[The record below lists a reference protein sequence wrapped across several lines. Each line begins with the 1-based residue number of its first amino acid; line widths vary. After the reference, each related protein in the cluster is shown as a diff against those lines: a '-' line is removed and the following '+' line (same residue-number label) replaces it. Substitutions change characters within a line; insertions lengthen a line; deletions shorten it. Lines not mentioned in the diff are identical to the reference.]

1 MNVGSTFSLRPE
13 SVSRS
18 LYVTQGLAR
27 AFVLRVQ
34 SNTVMRRVL
43 RRPHVEPSSE
53 ERKELR
59 RLIAALYETDW
70 KNVREGL
77 YPESLLGFSWRRF
90 AATMPHMASDLPG
103 MYRRMS
109 KNIFDDVPVEA
120 EHLPAY
126 YRRNFH
132 FQNKGWLSTQSAR
145 VYDAQV
151 EMLFMGTADAMRRQ
165 VLPPVVKALKG
176 SALEGRRILDV
187 ACGTGSVL
195 AMFAQALPGA
205 SLYGVDLSPH
215 YLALARQR
223 LGASVPVSLVAE
235 AAEAMPFSDGFFDAA
250 VNVYLMHE
258 LPSDVRSKVFQEI
271 ARVLKPGAT
280 FVLADSEQASHAPA
294 LAPFLDNFPKQFH
307 EPYFK
312 SYQRDDLEARMRD
325 AGFEVLERKQHFLT
339 TVITARRL

>member
-1 MNVGSTFSLRPE
+1 MNVASTSPLHP
-13 SVSRS
+13 SSISRS

-27 AFVLRVQ
+27 AFLLRVQ
-34 SNTVMRRVL
+34 SETVLRRLL
-43 RRPHVEPSSE
+43 RRPHVEATGE
-53 ERKELR
+53 ERKALR
-59 RLIAALYETDW
+59 TLIAALYETDW

-77 YPESLLGFSWRRF
+77 YPESLLRFSWRRF

-103 MYRRMS
+103 LYRRMS
-109 KNIFDDVPVEA
+109 RDIFDDVPVEA
-120 EHLPAY
+120 EHLPPY

-132 FQNKGWLSTQSAR
+132 YQNKGWLSTQSAR
-145 VYDAQV
+145 LYDAQV
-151 EMLFMGTADAMRRQ
+151 EMLFMGTADTMRRQ
-165 VLPPVVKALKG
+165 VLPPVVRALKG
-176 SALEGRRILDV
+176 PGIEGKRVLDV

-205 SLYGVDLSPH
+205 SLYGVDMSPH
-215 YLALARQR
+215 YLAQARQR

-235 AAEAMPFSDGFFDAA
+235 AAEAMPFSDAFFDAA

-258 LPSDVRSKVFQEI
+258 LPSDVRSKVLSEI

-280 FVLADSEQASHAPA
+280 FVLAESVQSSEAPA
-294 LAPFLDNFPKQFH
+294 LTRFLENFPKQFH

-312 SYQRDDLEARMRD
+312 GYQRDDLEARMRD

-339 TVITARRL
+339 TVITARRT

>member
-1 MNVGSTFSLRPE
+1 MNVASTSSLHP
-13 SVSRS
+13 SSIARS

-34 SNTVMRRVL
+34 SNTVLRRVL
-43 RRPHVEPSSE
+43 RRPHVEPNSE

-59 RLIAALYETDW
+59 TLIAALYEADW
-70 KNVREGL
+70 KNVRDGL

-90 AATMPHMASDLPG
+90 AAAMPHMASDLPG
-103 MYRRMS
+103 LYRRMS
-109 KNIFDDVPVEA
+109 QDVFNDVPATA

-132 FQNKGWLSTQSAR
+132 YQNKGWLSTQSAR
-145 VYDAQV
+145 LYDAQV

-165 VLPPVVKALKG
+165 VLPPVVRALKG
-176 SALEGRRILDV
+176 PGIERKRILDA

-195 AMFAQALPGA
+195 EMLASALPGA
-205 SLYGVDLSPH
+205 SLYGVDLSPQ
-215 YLALARQR
+215 YLAQARQR

-235 AAEAMPFSDGFFDAA
+235 PAEAMPFSDGFFDAA

-258 LPSDVRSKVFQEI
+258 LPSDVRSKVLGDI

-280 FVLADSEQASHAPA
+280 FVLADSVQASEAPT
-294 LAPFLDNFPKQFH
+294 LARFLANFPEQFH

-312 SYQRDDLEARMRD
+312 GYQRDDLEGRMRD

-339 TVITARRL
+339 TVITARRV